1 MTKQEQLF
9 KHLNER
15 FVRAFVRYHLLAD
28 DDHVLIGLSGG
39 KDSLLLTELLAKRA
53 RIAHPRFKVEA
64 VHVRMENIRYE
75 TSSDYLQQFC
85 DNLGVPLHL
94 VTTRF
99 EPSDKKPPCFLCS
112 WHRRK
117 QLFNI
122 AQQLGCNKIAL
133 GHHRDD
139 MIHTAL
145 MNLTFQGRFSTM
157 PALLKMRKM
166 PLSIIRPLC
175 LIDEADIRQYAEM
188 SNYQK
193 QEKLCPYEHETF
205 RTRIAKLYADMELMN
220 PEARYSIWKALET
233 EGKLIEDDSGATA
246 ELSMP

>member
-1 MTKQEQLF
+1 MQ
-9 KHLNER
+9 
-15 FVRAFVRYHLLAD
+15 
-28 DDHVLIGLSGG
+28 
-39 KDSLLLTELLAKRA
+39 
-53 RIAHPRFKVEA
+53 
-64 VHVRMENIRYE
+64 
-75 TSSDYLQQFC
+75 
-85 DNLGVPLHL
+85 
-94 VTTRF
+94 
-99 EPSDKKPPCFLCS
+99 
-112 WHRRK
+112 
-117 QLFNI
+117 
-122 AQQLGCNKIAL
+122 KIAL

-233 EGKLIEDDSGATA
+233 EGKLIENDSDATA
-246 ELSMP
+246 ESSMP